1 MNLLIYFLPIL
12 AGVVLLVSILAN
24 KMEWFL
30 NFATRLCV
38 GGLALCITSAVMVRF
53 SIPGSIGV
61 NSATLGTIGLLG
73 IPGYIL
79 VISIEV
85 LKAIK

>member
-24 KMEWFL
+24 KIEWFL
-30 NFATRLCV
+30 NFATRVCI
-38 GGLALCITSAVMVRF
+38 GGLTLYITSEVMVRF

-79 VISIEV
+79 VMSIEV
-85 LKAIK
+85 LKTIK